1 VRQVRSYRTHDHI
14 KNRDYCPVCDS
25 SSLHLVEMSY
35 AFKLLLDEI
44 KSIGIFPRLLL
55 KDRHRQIAF

>member
-1 VRQVRSYRTHDHI
+1 MDSFTALAPVRSWNTNPSPLDENTQEIY
-14 KNRDYCPVCDS
+14 Y
-25 SSLHLVEMSY
+25 VEMSH

-55 KDRHRQIAF
+55 KDKA